1 MVTAMFEN
9 KRVVITGGSDGI
21 GFSCAEYFLKRGAKV
36 LITGRSAEK
45 LDDAAN
51 RLGSER
57 LFTLVWDVTD
67 FENLA
72 GRVAECAEILGGIDI
87 FVNNAGLARKVDF
100 MGDIFGVTY
109 DDWDIVMDTNLKSM
123 YFICREVVFRMKKSG
138 INGSIVNIGSEQ
150 GFRPGGYTPYQIS
163 KRGVDYLTKGFGKR
177 FIKDGIR
184 INSVAPG
191 AVNTSLQ
198 KDSGILPPEAIANA
212 VGFLASDEA
221 YAVSGETLIVDR
233 CEHLGVS
240 WFNEKN

>member
-21 GFSCAEYFLKRGAKV
+21 GFSCAEYFLKNGAAV
-36 LITGRSAEK
+36 LITGRNRDK
-45 LDDAAN
+45 LDSAAE

-57 LFTLVWDVTD
+57 LFTLMWDVTD

-72 GRVAECAEILGGIDI
+72 GRINECVSILGGIDI

-100 MGDIFGVTY
+100 MGDIFGVTFE
-109 DDWDIVMDTNLKSM
+109 DWDIVMDTNLKSM
-123 YFICREVVFRMKKSG
+123 YFICREVVSYMKNAG
-138 INGSIVNIGSEQ
+138 IKGSIVNIGSEQ

-163 KRGVDYLTKGFGKR
+163 KRGVDYLTKGFGKQ

-184 INSVAPG
+184 VNSVAPG